1 MRILFQTSSS
11 FFSNLF
17 YLKRYLCVCV
27 LIHPL
32 LVVHPC
38 FELRGR
44 AQSRDA
50 IKVKA
55 HEVVMKKLLGAVG
68 EGG

>member
-1 MRILFQTSSS
+1 MRILFQTSSC

-27 LIHPL
+27 DSPSAGCASL
-32 LVVHPC
+32 C

-55 HEVVMKKLLGAVG
+55 HEVVMRKFLGAVG